1 MTLDELKMEVYLSL
15 KINDERLD
23 TEALKNQ
30 ELYAKYLDHKSRFEL
45 LLHKAKGDYKKM
57 YREKWEY
64 YSGKSDPQVYILKP
78 FNLKILRTD
87 VDKYINAD
95 EVVQKAT
102 QKVEY
107 LKVVVD
113 FLDRTLRQITNRT
126 FTIKNAIDWKRFT
139 SGAV

>member
-1 MTLDELKMEVYLSL
+1 MNIDKL
-15 KINDERLD
+15 
-23 TEALKNQ
+23 
-30 ELYAKYLDHKSRFEL
+30 
-45 LLHKAKGDYKKM
+45 

>member
-1 MTLDELKMEVYLSL
+1 MDLEQLQEQADKDLKLNDIELDIESLKTPALHNKYLKHLTKFKLLLTRAEDELRTV
-15 KINDERLD
+15 N
-23 TEALKNQ
+23 
-30 ELYAKYLDHKSRFEL
+30 
-45 LLHKAKGDYKKM
+45 
-57 YREKWEY
+57 REKWEY

-87 VDKYINAD
+87 VDKYIHAD